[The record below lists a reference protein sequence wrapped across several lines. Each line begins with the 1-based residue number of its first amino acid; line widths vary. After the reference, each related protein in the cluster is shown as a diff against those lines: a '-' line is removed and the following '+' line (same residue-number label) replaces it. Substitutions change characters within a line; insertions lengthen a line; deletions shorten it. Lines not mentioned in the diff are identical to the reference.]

1 MAADI
6 VLSDCIVPIDHDYQA
21 TRIYG
26 ANICIDCKNACGGCE
41 WSEIDPITKHP
52 RFEPVPGWTAK
63 PVLLTASRHGQEVT
77 TFRITACPK
86 FDPIEGAKKY
96 KAQVA
101 AMKHRTT
108 KRPVISIDGKG
119 NEKRYPSVSEAASAT
134 GANRER
140 IGKCCIT
147 GKGKTGG
154 YKWRYAD
161 AK

>member
-26 ANICIDCKNACGGCE
+26 ANICIDCKNACGDCE

-52 RFEPVPGWTAK
+52 RFAPVPGWTAT
-63 PVLLTASRHGQEVT
+63 PVLLAYRHGKEAT
-77 TFRITACPK
+77 TYRITACPK
-86 FDPIEGAKKY
+86 FDPMEGAKTRHPQTHKGRHDTH
-96 KAQVA
+96 
-101 AMKHRTT
+101 KH
-108 KRPVISIDGKG
+108 PVIAISDSG
-119 NEKRYPSVSEAASAT
+119 EETEYPSITEAAEAT
-134 GANRER
+134 RANRER
-140 IGKCCIT
+140 IRIVCKT

-154 YKWRYAD
+154 YKWRYAN

>member
-26 ANICIDCKNACGGCE
+26 ANICIDCKKACGDCG

-52 RFEPVPGWTAK
+52 RFAPVPGWTAK
-63 PVLLTASRHGQEVT
+63 EVLLATSRHGREVT
-77 TFRITACPK
+77 TYRITACPK

-101 AMKHRTT
+101 KMKHMTT
-108 KRPVISIDGKG
+108 KRPVVSVDGKG
-119 NEKRYPSVSEAASAT
+119 NEKRYSSVSEAANAT

-161 AK
+161 